1 MSHQVHI
8 HLEYF
13 AGARD
18 LAGIHEEDV
27 VLQSGATL
35 LSDLSRLVSQR
46 HPRLAPLLSRMRF
59 ARNSEFTQ
67 GDPTLCHGDVIAVL
81 PPVAGGSGGSRDGQ
95 ARVMLCD
102 VRTSRL
108 SVDEVMEA
116 VEHPSAGGIAVFV
129 GVVRDHA
136 DGKSVSRLDY
146 ESHPELA
153 PKEMRRVLQVV
164 AEDHAGVRLAAVH
177 RVGTLAVGDRAVV
190 LAASASHRG
199 QAFDACRIAIDRIKE
214 TVPIWKREWD
224 VEGKPHWV
232 NLDEG

>member
-18 LAGIHEEDV
+18 LTGIHEEDF
-27 VLQSGATL
+27 VLHSGATQ
-35 LSDLSRLVSQR
+35 LSDLSLLVSQR

-67 GDPTLCHGDVIAVL
+67 GDPRLCHGDVIAVL
-81 PPVAGGSGGSRDGQ
+81 PPVAGGSDSSGDGE

-108 SVDEVMEA
+108 SVDEVMDA
-116 VEHPSAGGIAVFV
+116 VEHPRAGGIAVFV

-146 ESHPELA
+146 ECHPELA
-153 PKEMRRVLQVV
+153 PKEMRKILQAV
-164 AEDHAGVRLAAVH
+164 AEGQPGVRLAAVH
-177 RVGTLAVGDRAVV
+177 RVGTLAVGERAVV
-190 LAASASHRG
+190 LAASAPHRG

-224 VEGKPHWV
+224 LEGKPHWV
-232 NLDEG
+232 NLEQ